1 MKRVLDSGITTKQA
15 DLALQPAC
23 VPHHDCVAE
32 VGGGEDWQLGAG
44 RGTGAGGRA
53 QVAGDNRHCKNIY

>member
-1 MKRVLDSGITTKQA
+1 MKRLLDSGITTKQA
-15 DLALQPAC
+15 DLALQSAC

-44 RGTGAGGRA
+44 GTGAGGRA
-53 QVAGDNRHCKNIY
+53 QGGGDYRHCKNIH